1 MSTNEDGRTDAHGNV
16 KSSDTGADDGKPRAE
31 TVLQSDTAWNGT
43 PYTTYPSGRPQLT
56 VLRIT
61 ISPNSTLPWHS
72 HVVPNAAYVVK
83 GQMTLEDKETGRTH
97 TIKAGEACC
106 ESTGVVHR
114 GRTGEEAV
122 EVIVTYAGTRAAPL
136 SVPEDPDAPEFG

>member
-1 MSTNEDGRTDAHGNV
+1 MSQTTNEGSKDSQQGHDSKAGVN
-16 KSSDTGADDGKPRAE
+16 KSKPRAE
-31 TVLQSDTAWNGT
+31 TVLQSDAAWNGK
-43 PYTTYPSGRPQLT
+43 PYAEYPTGRAQLT

-61 ISPNSTLPWHS
+61 IPPHSTLPWHS

-83 GQMTLEDKETGRTH
+83 GQMTLEDKETGEKH

-114 GRTGEEAV
+114 GLTGDEAV
-122 EVIVTYAGTRAAPL
+122 EVIVTYAGTKATPL
-136 SVPEDPDAPEFG
+136 SVPEDPNAPEFG

>member
-1 MSTNEDGRTDAHGNV
+1 
-16 KSSDTGADDGKPRAE
+16 
-31 TVLQSDTAWNGT
+31 
-43 PYTTYPSGRPQLT
+43 
-56 VLRIT
+56 
-61 ISPNSTLPWHS
+61 
-72 HVVPNAAYVVK
+72 VVPNAAYVVK

-97 TIKAGEACC
+97 TIKAGGACC